1 MVWAETSAPAWD
13 ALFELAAGQAGLF
26 TTEQA
31 AAAGYSAQLLAHH
44 VRSGRIVR
52 VLRSVYRVVH
62 FVGSDEEAAFAA
74 WLWSERAGVVG
85 GETALALYEL
95 VDPWPRDVTLLVP
108 LGWGERRLRVPPN
121 IVLDC
126 VALPAQE
133 RTWFGALPITTPA
146 RTLNDC
152 ARHALLPNVLRE
164 ACARAVRRGL
174 ASRGELTEVARA
186 LEPFGGF
193 AA

>member
-1 MVWAETSAPAWD
+1 MTGGAKVGPAWD
-13 ALFELAAGQAGLF
+13 DLFELAARQAGLF
-26 TTEQA
+26 STGQA
-31 AAAGYSAQLLAHH
+31 AEVGYSAQLLAHH
-44 VRSGRIVR
+44 VRAGRVVR

-74 WLWSERAGVVG
+74 WLWAERAGVIG

-95 VDPWPRDVTLLVP
+95 SDALPRDVTVLVP
-108 LGWGERRLRVPPN
+108 EAWRERRLRVPN
-121 IVLDC
+121 DVVLDY
-126 VALPAQE
+126 VSVNANE
-133 RTWFGALPITTPA
+133 RAWFGALPITTPA

-152 ARHALLPNVLRE
+152 ARHALLPDVLRE

-174 ASRGELTEVARA
+174 VVRGELVEVARV

-193 AA
+193 AP